1 MRIISLH
8 TNPDIAIFIKGLDIG
23 GLCGG
28 ADLFGANLACE
39 LHRNG
44 QLVRLFICNR
54 YNTDAELINLK
65 LINEQGINPE
75 FLLVWNGRPTV
86 QYYLQALRKLNNL
99 LVNHEAD
106 IIHTHFHT
114 GSFLAILL
122 KLSHKARRIVR
133 TAHVDHEWKRGW
145 GGLLKQAIIRALIFV
160 VFPFLIDLE
169 VGVSAYTVELL
180 NDRLFAKLLRKRALL
195 IPNAIPG
202 CAAPVPVLSPSRFT
216 GWLGDHPVIG
226 SVGRLE
232 QQKGYS
238 YLIAA
243 IPSILPIFPN
253 LEVWLIGEGPLKG
266 ELEAQCGKLCVS
278 EHVVFWGKRT
288 DVPALL
294 DRMDIFISSSV
305 YEGLPTAVLEAMGS
319 GVPCIVTDIAGT
331 RDIVSDANAH
341 IVGSMDSE
349 ALADGISLL
358 LTTPTKRKQL
368 VENAMKTVN
377 RFRIDR
383 IAKAYMEA
391 YLKL

>member
-1 MRIISLH
+1 MRIISLY

-44 QLVRLFICNR
+44 QPVRLLICNR
-54 YNTDAELINLK
+54 YKTEAELINLK
-65 LINEQGINPE
+65 LINEKGINPE

-99 LVNHEAD
+99 LEIHNAD
-106 IIHTHFHT
+106 ILHTHFHT

-122 KLSHKARRIVR
+122 KLSHKARSIVR

-145 GGLLKQAIIRALIFV
+145 GGLLKQATIRALIFV
-160 VFPFLIDLE
+160 VFPLLINLE
-169 VGVSAYTVELL
+169 VGVSTYTVELL
-180 NDRLFAKLLRKRALL
+180 NDRLIAKLLRKRALV

-202 CAAPVPVLSPSRFT
+202 RAAPVVSLSRYT
-216 GWLGDHPVIG
+216 GWLSDHPVIG

-232 QQKGYS
+232 KQKGYS

-243 IPSILPIFPN
+243 LPSILPVFPN
-253 LEVWLIGEGPLKG
+253 LEVWLIGEGLLKG
-266 ELEAQCGKLCVS
+266 ELEAQCRNLRVS

-294 DRMDIFISSSV
+294 EKMDIFISPSV
-305 YEGLPTAVLEAMGS
+305 YEGLPTAVLEAMDS
-319 GVPCIVTDIAGT
+319 GVPCIVTDIGGT
-331 RDIVSDANAH
+331 RDIVSDANAL
-341 IVGSMDSE
+341 IVGSMDSK
-349 ALADGISLL
+349 ALADAISLL
-358 LTTPTKRKQL
+358 LTTPTMRKQL

-377 RFRIDR
+377 RFRIDN
-383 IAKAYMEA
+383 IAMAYMEA
-391 YLKL
+391 YLRL